1 MRYRLA
7 VWLNRISILGFVRK
21 CYISALH
28 IPVWLD
34 FLFYAPNMYIYIE
47 SSELNIGC
55 SILFVWW
62 CTNQNMIF
70 DVTQLAFVSFLFYNI
85 MLVSI
90 SRPLLDSLY
99 SFTTRPTLYAHN
111 TRLLSSPVIDLN
123 YWIWFHH
130 AFIRNPQDAVAL
142 DSFSIKISV
151 SMWMKWII
159 TVSHASLFQHVADAS
174 VKQCVAVAV
183 GWCQL

>member
-70 DVTQLAFVSFLFYNI
+70 DVTQLAFLSFLFYNI

-151 SMWMKWII
+151 SMWMKWIL
-159 TVSHASLFQHVADAS
+159 TVSHASLFQHVA